1 MRTAGGTRPLHR
13 GEGRTPAG
21 SRPGETEDGM
31 RKKAYTTPTLA
42 RHGSALAMT
51 RGRIGWA
58 LELINWRIG

>member
-1 MRTAGGTRPLHR
+1 MDGRGRGRPLHR
-13 GEGRTPAG
+13 GQGRTPAG
-21 SRPGETEDGM
+21 NRPGEREDDM
-31 RKKAYTTPTLA
+31 KKAYTAPTLA